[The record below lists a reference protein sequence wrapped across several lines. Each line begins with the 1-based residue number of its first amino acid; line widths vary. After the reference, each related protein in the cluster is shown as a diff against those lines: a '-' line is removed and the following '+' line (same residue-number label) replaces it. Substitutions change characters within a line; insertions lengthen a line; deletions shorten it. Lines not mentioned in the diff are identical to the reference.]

1 MKNQTSL
8 EPLILW
14 CKTHRGAKSEVQRA
28 LTRRGENVTWG
39 MVSGW
44 LHPDKRKRTEP
55 KFSVGNLLISIFE
68 ELSTKKGTK
77 RTIKTLRKLRNVTR
91 KIGRPA
97 L

>member
-1 MKNQTSL
+1 MTNEINKTSL

-55 KFSVGNLLISIFE
+55 RYGIGVALTEIHA
-68 ELSTKKGTK
+68 ELKKGA
-77 RTIKTLRKLRNVTR
+77 RL
-91 KIGRPA
+91 
-97 L
+97 

>member
-1 MKNQTSL
+1 MNKNKTSL

-14 CKTHRGAKSEVQRA
+14 CAKHRGAKSEVQRA

-55 KFSVGNLLISIFE
+55 KFSVGNKLLEIFQ
-68 ELSTKKGTK
+68 ELTAKKGSK
-77 RTIKTLRKLRNVTR
+77 
-91 KIGRPA
+91 
-97 L
+97 

>member
-1 MKNQTSL
+1 MNEKQTSL
-8 EPLILW
+8 EPLIRW

-55 KFSVGNLLISIFE
+55 KFSVGNKLLEIFQ
-68 ELSTKKGTK
+68 ELTAKKGSK
-77 RTIKTLRKLRNVTR
+77 
-91 KIGRPA
+91 
-97 L
+97 